1 MIRINLLPS
10 AKKKAVVIPPVFIY
24 GGIAAALILIIMIVG
39 MLVINS
45 KISSVQTEIAV
56 KQQKLNKLKAKL
68 EEVKNYERNN
78 EEVRAKADVIEKLK
92 KNQVVPLRLLDE
104 VSEMLP
110 KGVWLTGLLDKSGTI
125 SLDGYAYS
133 NAELVSYVQ
142 NLKSSKYLTEVM
154 LVESRQTDVGSFS
167 IYKFKLQFRMKI

>member
-10 AKKKAVVIPPVFIY
+10 AKRKADIIPPVFIY
-24 GGIAAALILIIMIVG
+24 GGIAAVLILILMIVG
-39 MLVINS
+39 MFIINS
-45 KISSVQTEIAV
+45 RISGVQNEIAV
-56 KQQKLNKLKAKL
+56 KQQKLNQLKTKL

-78 EEVRAKADVIEKLK
+78 EEVRAKAEVIEKLK

-110 KGVWLTGLLDKSGTI
+110 KGVWLTALLDKNGTI
-125 SLDGYAYS
+125 SIDGYAYS
-133 NAELVSYVQ
+133 NTELVSYVQ
-142 NLKSSKYLTEVM
+142 NLKSSTYLTEVM
-154 LVESRQTDVGSFS
+154 LVESRQTEVGTYS

>member
-1 MIRINLLPS
+1 MIRINLLSS
-10 AKKKAVVIPPVFIY
+10 ARKKAVIIPPVFIY
-24 GGIAAALILIIMIVG
+24 GGIAAGLILLIMVG
-39 MLVINS
+39 GMFFINS
-45 KISSVQTEIAV
+45 KISNVQAEMAV
-56 KQQKLNKLKAKL
+56 KQQKLTQLKAKL
-68 EEVKNYERNN
+68 KEVKNYEKYN
-78 EEVRAKADVIEKLK
+78 EEVRAKAAVIEKLK

-110 KGVWLTGLLDKSGTI
+110 KGVWLTSLFDRNGTI

-133 NAELVSYVQ
+133 NSELVRYVQ

-154 LVESRQTDVGSFS
+154 LVESRQTDVGTYS